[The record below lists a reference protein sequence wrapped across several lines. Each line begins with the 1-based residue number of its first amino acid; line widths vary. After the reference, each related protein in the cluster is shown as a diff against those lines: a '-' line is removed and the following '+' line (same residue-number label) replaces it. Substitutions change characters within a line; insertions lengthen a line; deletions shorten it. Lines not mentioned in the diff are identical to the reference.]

1 MLRECDTLITD
12 YSSISYDAF
21 YRGANVI
28 FCWEEKDE
36 CMTHY
41 GEGTRLMLTEE
52 LAFGPVTM
60 NDEERRKAVEETYGK
75 PQKQEYIDNY
85 RQIIEFHDGKNSER
99 IIQHL
104 IKDGVIS

>member
-1 MLRECDTLITD
+1 
-12 YSSISYDAF
+12 
-21 YRGANVI
+21 
-28 FCWEEKDE
+28 
-36 CMTHY
+36 
-41 GEGTRLMLTEE
+41 MLTEE

-60 NDEERRKAVEETYGK
+60 NDEERRKAIEETYGK